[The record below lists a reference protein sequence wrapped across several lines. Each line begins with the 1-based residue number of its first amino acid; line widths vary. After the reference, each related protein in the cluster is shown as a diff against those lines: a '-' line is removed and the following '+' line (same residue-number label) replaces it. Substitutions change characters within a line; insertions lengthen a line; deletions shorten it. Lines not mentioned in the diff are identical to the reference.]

1 MIFACFFRYQQII
14 GTLERRDDMAQNRK
28 NADLVEPSIM
38 STDAHEPRNEK
49 DTKNAKLAS
58 KPKVEGGILGDDGIT
73 GRIR

>member
-1 MIFACFFRYQQII
+1 
-14 GTLERRDDMAQNRK
+14 MAQNRK
-28 NADLVEPSIM
+28 NADHVEPSIM

-58 KPKVEGGILGDDGIT
+58 KPKVEGGILGDDGIN

>member
-1 MIFACFFRYQQII
+1 
-14 GTLERRDDMAQNRK
+14 MAQNRK

-49 DTKNAKLAS
+49 DTKNAKLAI
-58 KPKVEGGILGDDGIT
+58 KPKVEGGILGDNGIT

>member
-1 MIFACFFRYQQII
+1 MFLSYQQII

-58 KPKVEGGILGDDGIT
+58 KPKIEGGILGDDGIT

>member
-1 MIFACFFRYQQII
+1 M
-14 GTLERRDDMAQNRK
+14 TQNRK

-58 KPKVEGGILGDDGIT
+58 KPKVEGGILGDDRNYRSYSIST
-73 GRIR
+73 IID

>member
-1 MIFACFFRYQQII
+1 
-14 GTLERRDDMAQNRK
+14 MAQNRK

-49 DTKNAKLAS
+49 DTKNVKLAS

>member
-1 MIFACFFRYQQII
+1 MILSFLQII
-14 GTLERRDDMAQNRK
+14 GTLERRDYMAQNRK
-28 NADLVEPSIM
+28 NADHVEPSIM

>member
-1 MIFACFFRYQQII
+1 MICMILSFLQII

>member
-1 MIFACFFRYQQII
+1 MICMILSFLQII
-14 GTLERRDDMAQNRK
+14 GMLERRDDMAQNRK

-58 KPKVEGGILGDDGIT
+58 KPKVEGGILGDNGIT

>member
-1 MIFACFFRYQQII
+1 MILSFLQII
-14 GTLERRDDMAQNRK
+14 GMLERRDDMAQNRK

-58 KPKVEGGILGDDGIT
+58 KPKVEGGILGDNGIT